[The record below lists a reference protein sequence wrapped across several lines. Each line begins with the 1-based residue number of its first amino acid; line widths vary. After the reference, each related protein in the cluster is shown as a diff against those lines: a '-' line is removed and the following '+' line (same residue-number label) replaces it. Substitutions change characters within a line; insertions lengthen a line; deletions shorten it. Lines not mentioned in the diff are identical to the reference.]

1 MLGYHEP
8 ALSRLPGPMTRSA
21 DARPASPGDFPG
33 GGDTTFKLIE
43 RVRAGDQAALEAL
56 FARYLVP
63 LQRWASGRMPRW
75 ARDAADTQDL
85 VQETL
90 LQTFRKIESFEPRR
104 EGALQAYL
112 RQALMNRIRDELRRF
127 GRRGAPAALDSQAED
142 LAPSPLEHAIGR
154 QATERYEQALSR
166 LRPEDREAIIA
177 RVEMGYS
184 YDELA
189 QILGKPSIS
198 AARKAAERA
207 LVRLVAEMKRAQP
220 AENPST

>member
-1 MLGYHEP
+1 MAP
-8 ALSRLPGPMTRSA
+8 DPDPPQNA
-21 DARPASPGDFPG
+21 DATGIPG
-33 GGDTTFKLIE
+33 GAETTFQLLE

-63 LQRWASGRMPRW
+63 LRRWASGRLPRHV
-75 ARDAADTQDL
+75 RDAADTQDL

-90 LQTFRKIESFEPRR
+90 LQTFKRIEAFEPRR

-127 GRRGAPAALDSQAED
+127 GRRGPSEALDSGVPD
-142 LAPSPLEHAIGR
+142 GSPSPLEQAIGR
-154 QATERYEQALSR
+154 QATEEYEQALGR

-184 YDELA
+184 YEDLA
-189 QILGKPSIS
+189 QALRKPTVD
-198 AARKAAERA
+198 AARKAAQRA
-207 LVRLVAEMKRAQP
+207 LVRLAVEMKRG
-220 AENPST
+220 T